1 MSGSRETIGER
12 QVRVEEQLKAV
23 EKALVVLAQQGTEAA
38 ESRKLQYQAAENLRI
53 EINGL
58 KHRLDG
64 VEKSIEAIRPT
75 TAEYAQVRDRV
86 AFAGTLGKAAW
97 AIGRNLLAAAAG
109 AAAAW
114 YAITG
119 RPPP

>member
-1 MSGSRETIGER
+1 MTARETIGER

-23 EKALVVLAQQGTEAA
+23 EKVLVTLAQQGIEAA
-38 ESRKLQYQAAENLRI
+38 EGRRRGYEAAEAMRL
-53 EINGL
+53 EVHDL
-58 KHRLDG
+58 KRRLDSL
-64 VEKSIEAIRPT
+64 EKALEAIKPT

-97 AIGRNLLAAAAG
+97 VIGRNLLAAAAG

>member
-1 MSGSRETIGER
+1 MTRETIGER

-23 EKALVVLAQQGTEAA
+23 EKALVALAQQGIEAA
-38 ESRKLQYQAAENLRI
+38 EARRRGYQAAEETRR
-53 EINGL
+53 EIHDL
-58 KHRLDG
+58 KQRLESL
-64 VEKSIEAIRPT
+64 EKSVDAIKPT

-86 AFAGTLGKAAW
+86 VFAGSLGKAVWSVGKAL
-97 AIGRNLLAAAAG
+97 IAAAAG

-114 YAITG
+114 YAMTG

>member
-1 MSGSRETIGER
+1 MTRETIGER

-23 EKALVVLAQQGTEAA
+23 EKALVVLAQQGVEAA
-38 ESRKLQYQAAENLRI
+38 EGRRRGYEAAEAT
-53 EINGL
+53 
-58 KHRLDG
+58 RLD
-64 VEKSIEAIRPT
+64 VHDLKRRLDSLEKAVDAIKPT
-75 TAEYAQVRDRV
+75 TTEYAQVRDRV
-86 AFAGTLGKAAW
+86 AFAGTLGKALW
-97 AIGRNLLAAAAG
+97 AVGKQVLAAAAG